1 MIKTSTVV
9 SLILLLGMIISCSN
23 FKEASLYPNKSSV
36 PEPNHI
42 GSFYAL
48 SIYDDFMNNEH
59 WLSPNN
65 GCLQASVST
74 DIKFK
79 GNGSLHFQWDKSKE
93 GCPWLGAGFGWDN
106 WSPKNLSSILNT
118 AAIEFKVRTEKGTVN
133 GLPLAASLEDYGG
146 NQAWIGMSPNT
157 IKGGKVSEKW
167 TTVTLPFS
175 EFEYENSDI
184 DLSNIKQFII
194 QFEAEGSIFIDEM
207 KIVPFTGS
215 LKKRML
221 IKSNPYNLQIDGNID
236 LDEWSNVSIARF
248 NGHEIYLELDD
259 EFLYVGAKI
268 KDTSPLQND
277 KIEKNIW
284 NGDAIEIAFS
294 ANPESSKKRKTFLY
308 SDQHI
313 GIRAN
318 GNPMIWDF
326 KKEKEIKAEIKTK
339 QSVDG
344 YLLEAKIPLLALGS
358 PDFQKDKLMSLELAV
373 DIGNSSGKREA
384 QHRWNSGSREGFH
397 KNPSLWGELLIK

>member
-1 MIKTSTVV
+1 MIKNPTSVG
-9 SLILLLGMIISCSN
+9 LFILLGMTISCTN
-23 FKEASLYPNKSSV
+23 FKEASLYPQKNSV
-36 PEPNHI
+36 KEPESI

-48 SIYDDFMNNEH
+48 SIYDDYMNNEH
-59 WLSPNN
+59 WLSPSN
-65 GCLQASVST
+65 GCLKASVST

-79 GNGSLHFQWDKSKE
+79 GNASLHFQWDKSQD

-133 GLPLAASLEDYGG
+133 GLPLAASLEDYSG

-167 TTVTLPFS
+167 TTVTLPLS

-194 QFEAEGSIFIDEM
+194 QFEAEGNIFIDEM

-215 LKKRML
+215 LKKRL
-221 IKSNPYNLQIDGNID
+221 VIKSNLNAVQIDGTMK
-236 LDEWSNVSIARF
+236 LQEWSNASIAQF
-248 NGHEIYLELDD
+248 NGHKIYLELDD
-259 EFLYVGAKI
+259 EFLYVGAI
-268 KDTSPLQND
+268 VKDLSPLQNN
-277 KIEKNIW
+277 KNEKDIW
-284 NGDAIEIAFS
+284 DGDAIEIAFS
-294 ANPESSKKRKTFLY
+294 ANPESPKKRKSFLF

-313 GIRAN
+313 AIRAN
-318 GNPMIWDF
+318 EKPMIWDF
-326 KKEKEIKAEIKTK
+326 KKAKEIKAEIKTK
-339 QSVDG
+339 QIADG
-344 YLLEAKIPLLALGS
+344 YFLEAIIPLSALGF
-358 PDFQKDKLMSLELAV
+358 PDFQKDKIMSLELAV
-373 DIGNSSGKREA
+373 DLGNSSGKREV